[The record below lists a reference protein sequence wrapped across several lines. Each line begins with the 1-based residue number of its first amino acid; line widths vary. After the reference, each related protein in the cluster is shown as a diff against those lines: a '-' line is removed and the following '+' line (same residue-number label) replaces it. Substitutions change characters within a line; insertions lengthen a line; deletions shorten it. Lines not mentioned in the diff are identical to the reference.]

1 MNIPIHVMSYVK
13 LLAIVLVLISTVMS
27 SCFVLSTL
35 VSEDDVKC
43 LKGVKS
49 LLKDPELK
57 LSSWS
62 FTNSSVAFLCQFDGV
77 SCWNDRENRIINLE
91 LQGMNL
97 SGHVPQSLQYCQS
110 LQKLDLSD
118 NKLSGTI
125 PRQICSWLP
134 YLVTLNLSNND
145 ITGSIPPELGN
156 CIYLNTLILSYN
168 SLSGH
173 IPYQLSYLVRLK
185 VFSVAYN
192 NLSGEI
198 PQFYRRSSTVHL
210 SIARR
215 FSVDPYRRLP
225 VDPLESKLTGR
236 LNKRNIAIIVA
247 AGAFGATV
255 SLLSSFALVW
265 RYHFR
270 YVSRRKASGYGIG
283 RDDHCCGVEYQ
294 LRTHQLVEVSLFKT
308 PIVKVRLADLM
319 KATNSFNAENIIAST
334 SLGTTYK
341 AVLLDGSVL
350 AIKQLN
356 NTCKLGEKHFRSEVN
371 RLGLLR
377 HPNLAPL
384 LGFCVVGE
392 EKLLVYK
399 HMSNG
404 TLYSLLHE
412 SNAELDWPTR
422 FRIGFGAA
430 RGLAWLHHECQPQFL
445 HQNICSNVILVDEDF
460 DARIM
465 DFGLARLMTSSG
477 DLEEF
482 GYIAAPQ
489 YSSITIPSLRG
500 DVYGLGIVLLELVT
514 GQKPIKI
521 STADEGFKE
530 NLADWVNQLSKTGRI
545 KDAIDL
551 SLRGKGY
558 DEEMLQFLRIASNC
572 VVSKPKNRWT
582 MYQVYQSLNSIAE
595 KHGLSELYSEFSDTF
610 CQAR

>member
-1 MNIPIHVMSYVK
+1 MATAAPHVPLRTCLDIWRYGHE
-13 LLAIVLVLISTVMS
+13 LIFLTHKNSAVAA
-27 SCFVLSTL
+27 
-35 VSEDDVKC
+35 EDDLKC
-43 LKGVKS
+43 LEGLKRS
-49 LLKDPELK
+49 LYDPEGYI
-57 LSSWS
+57 SSWN
-62 FTNSSVAFLCQFDGV
+62 FGNSSVTSLHRCTGV
-77 SCWNDRENRIINLE
+77 SLWNANENRIWSLE
-91 LQGMNL
+91 LRGMKL
-97 SGHVPQSLQYCQS
+97 SGELPESLKYCHSLQV
-110 LQKLDLSD
+110 LDISD

-125 PRQICSWLP
+125 PPQICSWLP
-134 YLVTLNLSNND
+134 YLVTLELSNND

-156 CIYLNTLILSYN
+156 CIYLNTLILSNN

-173 IPYQLSYLVRLK
+173 IPNQLSNLVRLK
-185 VFSVAYN
+185 VFSVADN

-198 PQFYRRSSTVHL
+198 PPFLRRSSMACL
-210 SIARR
+210 SMDSR
-215 FSVDPYRRLP
+215 FSE
-225 VDPLESKLTGR
+225 DPLESKLVGR
-236 LNKRNIAIIVA
+236 LHKRNLAIIVA

-265 RYHFR
+265 CYHFR
-270 YVSRRKASGYGIG
+270 YVSRRKAAGYGIE
-283 RDDHCCGVEYQ
+283 RDDHCGGVEYR
-294 LRTHQLVEVSLFKT
+294 LRAQQHVEVSLFKT
-308 PIVKVRLADLM
+308 PLVKVKLADLM
-319 KATNSFNAENIIAST
+319 KATNSFNAENIIVST

-341 AVLLDGSVL
+341 AILLDGSVL

-384 LGFCVVGE
+384 LGFCVVEE

-404 TLYSLLHE
+404 TFYSLLHE

-422 FRIGFGAA
+422 FRIGLGAA

-460 DARIM
+460 DARTM

-489 YSSITIPSLRG
+489 YSSTMVPSLKG
-500 DVYGLGIVLLELVT
+500 DVYGLGVVLLELVT
-514 GQKPIKI
+514 GQKPLEI
-521 STADEGFKE
+521 STADEGFNG
-530 NLADWVNQLSKTGRI
+530 NLVDWFDQLSKTGRI
-545 KDAIDL
+545 KDAIDM

-558 DEEMLQFLRIASNC
+558 DEDMLQFLKIASNC
-572 VVSKPKNRWT
+572 VASGHISRWT
-582 MYQVYQSLNSIAE
+582 MYQVVSYGIQ
-595 KHGLSELYSEFSDTF
+595 
-610 CQAR
+610 

>member
-1 MNIPIHVMSYVK
+1 MSC
-13 LLAIVLVLISTVMS
+13 
-27 SCFVLSTL
+27 SCFVSSAA
-35 VSEDDVKC
+35 VVGEDDVKC
-43 LKGVKS
+43 LEGVKS
-49 LLKDPELK
+49 SLNDPEMK
-57 LSSWS
+57 LSSWN
-62 FTNSSVAFLCQFDGV
+62 FQNSSVAASLCNFSGV
-77 SCWNDRENRIINLE
+77 SCWNAKENRIIHLT
-91 LQGMNL
+91 LSDMKL
-97 SGHVPQSLQYCQS
+97 SGQVPESLQYCKS
-110 LQKLDLSD
+110 LMKLDLSA
-118 NKLSGTI
+118 NALS
-125 PRQICSWLP
+125 
-134 YLVTLNLSNND
+134 
-145 ITGSIPPELGN
+145 GSIPPELGN
-156 CIYLNTLILSYN
+156 CIYLNTLILSN
-168 SLSGH
+168 NRLSGH
-173 IPYQLSYLVRLK
+173 IPYQLSNLVRLTT
-185 VFSVAYN
+185 FSVAYN

-198 PQFYRRSSTVHL
+198 PPFFRGSSMSL
-210 SIARR
+210 SIDSR
-215 FSVDPYRRLP
+215 FSADPI
-225 VDPLESKLTGR
+225 ESKLVGQ
-236 LNKRNIAIIVA
+236 LNKRNLAIIFA
-247 AGAFGATV
+247 AGAVGATV

-265 RYHFR
+265 WYHFR
-270 YVSRRKASGYGIG
+270 YVSRRKAAGYGIG
-283 RDDHCCGVEYQ
+283 RDDHCRGVEYR
-294 LRTHQLVEVSLFKT
+294 LSAHQHVEVSLFKT
-308 PIVKVRLADLM
+308 PLVKVKLADLM
-319 KATNSFNAENIIAST
+319 KATNSFNAENIMVST
-334 SLGTTYK
+334 SIGTTYK

-371 RLGLLR
+371 QLGLLR

-489 YSSITIPSLRG
+489 YSSTTVPSLKG
-500 DVYGLGIVLLELVT
+500 DVYGLGVVLLELVT
-514 GQKPIKI
+514 GQKPLEI
-521 STADEGFKE
+521 STADEGFKG
-530 NLADWVNQLSKTGRI
+530 NLVDWVNQLSKTGRI
-545 KDAIDL
+545 EDAIDI

-572 VVSKPKNRWT
+572 VVSRPKNRWT

-595 KHGLSELYSEFSDTF
+595 KHGLSELYSEFSNTF

>member
-1 MNIPIHVMSYVK
+1 MKFPRFLIIF
-13 LLAIVLVLISTVMS
+13 VLVLISTVMS
-27 SCFVLSTL
+27 CSCFVSSAA
-35 VSEDDVKC
+35 VVGEDDVKC
-43 LKGVKS
+43 LEGVKS
-49 LLKDPELK
+49 SLNDPEMK
-57 LSSWS
+57 LSSWN
-62 FTNSSVAFLCQFDGV
+62 FQNSSLVAFLCKFSGV
-77 SCWNDRENRIINLE
+77 SCWNYSENRIIHLT
-91 LQGMNL
+91 LSDMKL
-97 SGHVPQSLQYCQS
+97 SGQVPESLQYCKS
-110 LQKLDLSD
+110 LMKLDLSA
-118 NKLSGTI
+118 NALSGTI
-125 PRQICSWLP
+125 PPQICSWLP

-145 ITGSIPPELGN
+145 ITGSIPLELGN
-156 CIYLNTLILSYN
+156 CIYLNTLILSN
-168 SLSGH
+168 NRLSGH
-173 IPYQLSYLVRLK
+173 IPYQLSNLVRLTT
-185 VFSVAYN
+185 FSVAYN

-198 PQFYRRSSTVHL
+198 PPFFRGSSMSL
-210 SIARR
+210 SIDSR
-215 FSVDPYRRLP
+215 FSADPI
-225 VDPLESKLTGR
+225 ESKLVGR
-236 LNKRNIAIIVA
+236 LNKRNLAIIVA

-265 RYHFR
+265 WYHFR
-270 YVSRRKASGYGIG
+270 YVSRRKVAGYRIG
-283 RDDHCCGVEYQ
+283 RDDHCRGVEYR
-294 LRTHQLVEVSLFKT
+294 LSAHQHVEVSLFKT
-308 PIVKVRLADLM
+308 PLVKVKLDDLM
-319 KATNSFNAENIIAST
+319 KATNSFNAENIIVST

-404 TLYSLLHE
+404 TFYSLLHE

-445 HQNICSNVILVDEDF
+445 HQNICSNVILVYEDF

-489 YSSITIPSLRG
+489 YSSTTVPSLKG
-500 DVYGLGIVLLELVT
+500 DVYGLGVVLLELVT
-514 GQKPIKI
+514 DQKPLEI
-521 STADEGFKE
+521 STADEGFKG
-530 NLADWVNQLSKTGRI
+530 NLVDWVNQLSKTGRI
-545 KDAIDL
+545 EDAIDI

-572 VVSKPKNRWT
+572 VVSRPKNRWT

>member
-1 MNIPIHVMSYVK
+1 MNIPIHVMSYLK
-13 LLAIVLVLISTVMS
+13 LLTIILVLISTVMS
-27 SCFVLSTL
+27 RSCFVLSAL
-35 VSEDDVKC
+35 VGEDDVKC
-43 LKGVKS
+43 LEGVKS
-49 LLKDPELK
+49 SLKDTEMK
-57 LSSWS
+57 LSSWN
-62 FTNSSVAFLCQFDGV
+62 FGNSSIAAFLCKFVGV
-77 SCWNDRENRIINLE
+77 TCWNDRENRIINLE

-97 SGHVPQSLQYCQS
+97 SGHVPESLHYCQS

-125 PRQICSWLP
+125 PPQICSWMP

-145 ITGSIPPELGN
+145 ITGPIPHQLGN

-173 IPYQLSYLVRLK
+173 IPGQLSYLVRLK

-198 PQFYRRSSTVHL
+198 PFSRRSSIVHL
-210 SIARR
+210 SIDRGFPA
-215 FSVDPYRRLP
+215 DPYRRYSA
-225 VDPLESKLTGR
+225 DRLESKFVGR
-236 LNKRNIAIIVA
+236 LNKRNRAIKVA
-247 AGAFGATV
+247 AGAFGATA

-265 RYHFR
+265 WYHFR
-270 YVSRRKASGYGIG
+270 RVSRRKAAGYGIG
-283 RDDHCCGVEYQ
+283 RDDHCRGVEYR
-294 LRTHQLVEVSLFKT
+294 LRAHQHVEVSLFKT
-308 PIVKVRLADLM
+308 PLVKVKLADLM
-319 KATNSFNAENIIAST
+319 KATNSFNAENIIVST
-334 SLGTTYK
+334 SLGITYK
-341 AVLLDGSVL
+341 GVLLDGSVL

-377 HPNLAPL
+377 HPNLASL

-392 EKLLVYK
+392 EKLLVFK

-430 RGLAWLHHECQPQFL
+430 RGLAWLHHECQPQVL
-445 HQNICSNVILVDEDF
+445 HQNISSNVILVDEDF

-489 YSSITIPSLRG
+489 YSSTSVPSLKG
-500 DVYGLGIVLLELVT
+500 DVYGLGVVLLELVT
-514 GQKPIKI
+514 GQKPLEI
-521 STADEGFKE
+521 STADEGFKG

-545 KDAIDL
+545 EDAIDI

-572 VVSKPKNRWT
+572 VVSRPKNRWT

-595 KHGLSELYSEFSDTF
+595 KHGLSELYSEF
-610 CQAR
+610 